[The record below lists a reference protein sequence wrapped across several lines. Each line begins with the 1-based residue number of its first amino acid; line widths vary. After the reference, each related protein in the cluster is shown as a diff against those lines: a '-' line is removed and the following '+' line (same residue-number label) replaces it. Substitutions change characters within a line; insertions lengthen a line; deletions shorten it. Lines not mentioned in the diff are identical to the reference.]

1 MTEATTTVVETPT
14 ESPKLSKE
22 EQIQAAVNSPELS
35 EQSFQLGDQTFK
47 IIDLPYDDYLQFVSM
62 LSPLLDAF
70 ISKLTPAASIPGINL
85 DSGKVTSAALL
96 KYCGTTL
103 PEMVRIICSQTD
115 PAITVETI
123 KAKGKNP
130 FRLAGIVMQQISRN
144 NIIGD
149 FADFFAQIAPL
160 LRLVK

>member
-1 MTEATTTVVETPT
+1 MSETTTTVVDTPT

-22 EQIQAAVNSPELS
+22 EQIRAATNSPELS
-35 EQSFQLGDQTFK
+35 EETFQLGDQTFK
-47 IIDLPYDDYLQFVSM
+47 IIDLPYDDYLQFVSL

-85 DSGKVTSAALL
+85 DSGKVTTAAVM
-96 KYCGTTL
+96 KYCGTSL
-103 PEMVRIICSQTD
+103 PEMVRIVCSQTD
-115 PAITVETI
+115 PAITVETV

-130 FRLAGIVMQQISRN
+130 FRLAGIVMLQISRN

-160 LRLVK
+160 LKLMK